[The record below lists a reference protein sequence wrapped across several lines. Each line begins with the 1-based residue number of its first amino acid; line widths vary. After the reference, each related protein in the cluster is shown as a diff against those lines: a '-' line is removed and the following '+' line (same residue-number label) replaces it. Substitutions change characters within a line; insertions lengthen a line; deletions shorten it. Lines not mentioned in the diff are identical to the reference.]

1 MDDDE
6 MRRRFDGAARVQLMF
21 RRGYTPASK
30 QRAEAIGH
38 ALGYRPVIAESAGW
52 RGIRLTFA
60 RDEAPD
66 ARRRR
71 ELTIARL
78 RSGGPVLPPME
89 TPPPP
94 APLPRHRPH
103 RRREPLA
110 PAQAARPRRLP
121 HRPRHPRPCRR
132 TAPASPEADRATAS
146 ATASIGFLTNGR
158 WPRPHPAGTN
168 HSPVP
173 CTACR
178 GRG

>member
-21 RRGYTPASK
+21 RRGYTSASK

-94 APLPRHRPH
+94 APLPP
-103 RRREPLA
+103 PPAA
-110 PAQAARPRRLP
+110 PPTRTARPRAGGPPSAPPPPPPPPAALP
-121 HRPRHPRPCRR
+121 PNRPRIPLKP
-132 TAPASPEADRATAS
+132 T
-146 ATASIGFLTNGR
+146 
-158 WPRPHPAGTN
+158 
-168 HSPVP
+168 VP
-173 CTACR
+173 PPPPPPPS
-178 GRG
+178 GS

>member
-21 RRGYTPASK
+21 RRGYTSASK
-30 QRAEAIGH
+30 QRAEAIAH

-78 RSGGPVLPPME
+78 RSGGPVLPPTE
-89 TPPPP
+89 TPPP
-94 APLPRHRPH
+94 APLPP
-103 RRREPLA
+103 PPAA
-110 PAQAARPRRLP
+110 PPTRTARPRAGGPPSAPPPPPPAALP
-121 HRPRHPRPCRR
+121 PNRPRIPPKP
-132 TAPASPEADRATAS
+132 T
-146 ATASIGFLTNGR
+146 
-158 WPRPHPAGTN
+158 
-168 HSPVP
+168 VP
-173 CTACR
+173 PPPPPPPS
-178 GRG
+178 GS